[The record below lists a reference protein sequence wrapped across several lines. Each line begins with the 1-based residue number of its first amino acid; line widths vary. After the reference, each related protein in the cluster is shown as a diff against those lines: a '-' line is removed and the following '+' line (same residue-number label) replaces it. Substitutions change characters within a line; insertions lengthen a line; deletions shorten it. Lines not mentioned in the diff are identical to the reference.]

1 MTFENLVE
9 VNKTLKT
16 TDIKGKDYVEVNER
30 IKAFRQLFPEGF
42 IRTALISLENG
53 MCVIQAEVGYDEKV
67 LGTGLAYEK
76 ENEGYINK
84 TSFIENCETSAVGR
98 ALGMLGVGIDTSV
111 ASANEVKTAIAQQEK
126 IKEKEAEAKYDK
138 KIERLIS
145 DKIDILVDL
154 GHDSKKIRDALE
166 NEEDKLNTLDK
177 WIAKARKDQK
187 EKEGVKPASEYTRT
201 ES

>member
-1 MTFENLVE
+1 MNYNDIQE

-16 TDIKGKDYVEVNER
+16 TDIKGKEYVEVNER

-42 IRTALISLENG
+42 IKTTLLSLENG

-84 TSFIENCETSAVGR
+84 TSYIENCETSAVGR
-98 ALGMLGVGIDTSV
+98 ALGMLGIGIDTSV

-126 IKEKEAEAKYDK
+126 IKEKEIEAKYDK
-138 KIERLIS
+138 KTEELITA
-145 DKIDILVDL
+145 KIGILVDL
-154 GHDSKKIRDALE
+154 GHDSKKIEAALE
-166 NEEDKLNTLDK
+166 KEEDKLNALDK
-177 WIAKARKDQK
+177 WISKARKDQK
-187 EKEGVKPASEYTRT
+187 EKEGVKAPSEYKRT